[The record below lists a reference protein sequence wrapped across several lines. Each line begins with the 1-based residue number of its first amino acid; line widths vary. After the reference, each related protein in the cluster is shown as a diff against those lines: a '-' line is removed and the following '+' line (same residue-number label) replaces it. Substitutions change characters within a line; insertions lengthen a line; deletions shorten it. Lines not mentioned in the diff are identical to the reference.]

1 MKESPLNKLFKR
13 VLGAEIKVKS
23 NSMDSNEKIFAFIID
38 SLEESKKIENGVFET
53 SHIDVTSITDP
64 LWSAIMESFQ
74 LLWGENIAEIIYFY
88 MHDRID
94 EEGEIT
100 PLIGLDGKEYYFNNV
115 KDLWSYIKHNNE
127 NE

>member
-1 MKESPLNKLFKR
+1 
-13 VLGAEIKVKS
+13 
-23 NSMDSNEKIFAFIID
+23 MDSNEKIFAFIID

-88 MHDRID
+88 IIH
-94 EEGEIT
+94 
-100 PLIGLDGKEYYFNNV
+100 LK
-115 KDLWSYIKHNNE
+115 
-127 NE
+127 